1 MLRGIMAAAS
11 LTRGYNR
18 SVVLSSII
26 SAVEIDRPRLVTE
39 TGLSQAT
46 VFRVVDDL
54 MQDELVV
61 ETDPSP
67 RVGPGRNATR
77 IKFNES
83 YATVVGVDLGGTY
96 CRLVL
101 SDALGN
107 TLGRLVDTTPVA
119 LSASELADWLAGHI
133 FELTVRHG
141 HGAEL
146 GAVAIGMPG
155 PVAGDKECVIASVNL
170 PQIAGTEFIDCL
182 SEATGVPTAV
192 DNDSNLALVGELQYG
207 AVTAGGTVALLVI
220 GTGLSAA
227 VSLDGKVLSG
237 REGVLGEFGRLP
249 LFGTTYRVRDLVS
262 GAGLVAY
269 AAERGHD
276 VSSARELFAEP
287 QKHRC
292 ILDQVYLTLVH
303 LASTVSIAYEPQSI
317 VVTGGFAESL
327 DEGLLA
333 RIAAQVEASVGVRTS
348 IHHSSLGEAA
358 GLLGAMSLGLSNLY
372 YEIGVHRDDLA
383 AIRGDSGAVIRS
395 FDASAPDREPI
406 RRPLRS
412 VAM

>member
-1 MLRGIMAAAS
+1 MAAAS

-18 SVVLSSII
+18 SVALSSII
-26 SAVEIDRPRLVTE
+26 SAVELDRPRLVAE

-54 MQDELVV
+54 MQDGLVV
-61 ETDPSP
+61 ETDASP

-77 IKFNES
+77 IRFNES
-83 YATVVGVDLGGTY
+83 HAMVVGVDLGGTN

-119 LSASELADWLAGHI
+119 LSGSELADWLAGHV
-133 FELTVRHG
+133 FELTARYG
-141 HGAEL
+141 QGAEL
-146 GAVAIGMPG
+146 GAVGIGLPG
-155 PVAGDKECVIASVNL
+155 AVAGDKEHVIASVNL

-207 AVTAGGTVALLVI
+207 AVPRGGTVALLVI

-227 VSLDGKVLSG
+227 VAVDGRVLSG

-249 LFGTTYRVRDLVS
+249 LYGSGYRVRDLVS

-269 AAERGHD
+269 AADQGYD
-276 VSSARELFAEP
+276 VSSTRELFAKP
-287 QKHRC
+287 HKYRRV
-292 ILDQVYLTLVH
+292 LDEVYRALTH
-303 LASTVSIAYEPQSI
+303 LASIMSIAYEPQSI
-317 VVTGGFAESL
+317 VVTGGFSESL
-327 DEGLLA
+327 DEASLA
-333 RIAAQVEASVGVRTS
+333 RIAAQVETSVSVRTS

-372 YEIGVHRDDLA
+372 HGIGVYRDDLA
-383 AIRGDSGAVIRS
+383 AIRSDSAAVIRS
-395 FDASAPDREPI
+395 FEASAPEREPI
-406 RRPLRS
+406 RLPLRS
-412 VAM
+412 VV